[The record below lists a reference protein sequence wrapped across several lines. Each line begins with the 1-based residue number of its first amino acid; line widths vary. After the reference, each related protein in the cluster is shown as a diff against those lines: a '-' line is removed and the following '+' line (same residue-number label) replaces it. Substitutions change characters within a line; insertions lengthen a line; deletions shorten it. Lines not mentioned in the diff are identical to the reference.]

1 MSNNSA
7 QKNLEI
13 YKPEVDFDFDQLEAS
28 ISMELDEQFREL
40 EILEKNKENINNP
53 EKLGTVI
60 ENVVYEQLLN
70 QIGVEE
76 GKQFIKNNNGLNL
89 DLRDEAHI
97 QTTEN
102 FAEGKIATHNTEI
115 DYQERYDDWQNE
127 FQRDDNG
134 NIKTAYDN
142 RSNSYKP
149 VVKPDARKPFDDARP
164 KGSKSV
170 HKDHTVSAAELIR
183 DPGVN
188 AHMTKDE
195 QIKFAN
201 GETNLQD
208 LEAAA
213 NESKRD
219 SSMSEWLN
227 SERDGKR
234 PAERFNIDEDE
245 LRKRDQKARKDLNKR
260 KKEGEDRSIKAGKQS
275 QKEEALKIGT
285 SAVKAVMLGL
295 LAAFL
300 KNIIG
305 KIVEWFREAKKNV
318 STLIEKIKEAVHK
331 FVGDL
336 KQHLI
341 NAADTLATTIFTA
354 IIGPIV
360 GTIKKVWIFIKQGW
374 RSLKQGIDYLK
385 DPANRNKPLDILM
398 LELGKIFITGLTAGG
413 AILLGEV
420 IEKSLLAIPAFAV
433 PIPVLG
439 NLASIIGLFSG
450 ALVAGLIGAIAL
462 NFVDKVVAKKLSK
475 ENTKATI
482 EKQNGIRQKQ
492 GELIGVK
499 IEHLDHKK
507 NKVGNEIKNRHEQAH
522 EIIKGVV
529 QEMFDQDKSNDSS
542 QKKKKVS
549 EHQQEFAKM
558 QDELDNL
565 LGGDT
570 NG

>member
-1 MSNNSA
+1 MNNNSA
-7 QKNLEI
+7 QKNLET
-13 YKPEVDFDFDQLEAS
+13 YKSEVDFDFDQLEMK
-28 ISMELDEQFREL
+28 ISAELDEQFREL

-60 ENVVYEQLLN
+60 ENVVYEQVLN

-102 FAEGKIATHNTEI
+102 FAEGKIATHNTKI
-115 DYQERYDDWQNE
+115 DYQERYDDWQSE
-127 FQRDDNG
+127 FQRDDDG
-134 NIKTAYDN
+134 NIKTAYDS
-142 RSNSYKP
+142 RSDSYKP
-149 VVKPDARKPFDDARP
+149 VVQPNARKPFDDARP

-170 HKDHTVSAAELIR
+170 HKDHTVPVAELIR

-188 AHMTKDE
+188 AHMSKDE
-195 QIKFAN
+195 QIAFAN
-201 GETNLQD
+201 GKTNLED
-208 LEAAA
+208 LEASA
-213 NESKRD
+213 NESKGD
-219 SSMSEWLN
+219 SSTSEWLN
-227 SERDGKR
+227 STRDGKH
-234 PAERFNIDEDE
+234 PAERFNIDEKE
-245 LRKRDQKARKDLNKR
+245 LRKNDRKARKDLDRKKR
-260 KKEGEDRSIKAGKQS
+260 KGEARSIETGKQS

-300 KNIIG
+300 KNVIG
-305 KIVEWFREAKKNV
+305 KIVEWFRAAKKDF

-331 FVGDL
+331 FVGEL

-360 GTIKKVWIFIKQGW
+360 GTIKKAWIFIKQGW

-385 DPANRNKPLDILM
+385 DPANRDKPLDILV
-398 LELGKIFITGLTAGG
+398 LEVGKIFITGLTAGG

-420 IEKSLLAIPAFAV
+420 IEKSLLAIPAFAI

-450 ALVAGLIGAIAL
+450 ALVAGLIGAMAL
-462 NFVDKVVAKKLSK
+462 NLVDKVVAKKLRK
-475 ENTKATI
+475 ENAKATN
-482 EKQNGIRQKQ
+482 KKRNDIRYDQDVYKA
-492 GELIGVK
+492 VVTA
-499 IEHLDHKK
+499 HLEDKK
-507 NKVGNEIKNRHEQAH
+507 NKTGNEIKNRHEQAH
-522 EIIKGVV
+522 ETMKGVV
-529 QEMFDQDKSNDSS
+529 QNMFDKNNARDSS
-542 QKKKKVS
+542 QKEKKVS
-549 EHQQEFAKM
+549 KNQGDLDGM
-558 QDELDNL
+558 QVEIGKL
-565 LGGDT
+565 L
-570 NG
+570 